1 LRACD
6 LHAFVVVDDPGHV
19 EAKVV
24 DVEPDSKIAA
34 DRPEEWSHAGAAL
47 PRPSWV

>member
-6 LHAFVVVDDPGHV
+6 LRAFVVVDDPGHV
-19 EAKVV
+19 EAIVV

-34 DRPEEWSHAGAAL
+34 DRPEEWSRAGAAL